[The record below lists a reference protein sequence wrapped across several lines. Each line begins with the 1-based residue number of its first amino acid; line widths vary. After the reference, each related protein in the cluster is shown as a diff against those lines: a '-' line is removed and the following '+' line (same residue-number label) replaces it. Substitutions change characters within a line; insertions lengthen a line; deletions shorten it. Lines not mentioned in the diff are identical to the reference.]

1 MYAKSE
7 DETLL
12 ETIEEFKSK
21 RIKLTRQLE
30 KEREH
35 NIISNKRKEILEEV
49 KNLSEIWD
57 ILNFNEKRRIV
68 RSLVKEI
75 VITDNNIKIYYLF

>member
-35 NIISNKRKEILEEV
+35 NIISNKRKEILDEV